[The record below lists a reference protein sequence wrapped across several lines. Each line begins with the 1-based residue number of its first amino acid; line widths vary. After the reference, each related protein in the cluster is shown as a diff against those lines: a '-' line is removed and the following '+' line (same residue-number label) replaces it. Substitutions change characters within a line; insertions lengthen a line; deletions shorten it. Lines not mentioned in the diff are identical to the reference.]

1 MAVSS
6 GFGSAFTGF
15 GSGYLNALRQGQ
27 SERSNLINAKIK
39 REEITRKGLEDKSN
53 NEFRNLQKAYMLQ
66 NQEASTKFR
75 TDQAQTSKDKLRNQ
89 TIYNATRLMTA
100 HMPRLNSI
108 TDPLQ
113 AEAERAAVRNSVGSI
128 LSTSGHFKPE
138 EIDSIAQSWLPSIG
152 SEVQGSRR
160 TVNRLGDIDPTKTK
174 DINYADALKQFGSLQ
189 PGRNTVPMQ
198 GPDGLPMAQ
207 DINVTPRDTY
217 AVTAAGAGNFADK
230 APGPIAPTNDFL
242 QMAADPSGLSGFNKF
257 MQGPRDARGNVD
269 FQGQARPEQRFDA
282 TSTPRAMYQEQV
294 PVTAR
299 TGLSDVDQS
308 KVALSNATTAGTL
321 QRTELARKAFPL
333 EMQKIGAYIDTAYA
347 GIENIGVQNRFKE
360 KELNFRVIQ
369 LQTQSDLTR
378 AGQAIQRVA
387 NDIASKRLSVSEG
400 QLQLARTLRPQE
412 VMSGLDRT
420 ITIAKQ
426 FLTEKVTALGGKK
439 ETQDMKS
446 LREQINGMVTARSK
460 LNTFSTQNSTNPKA
474 WQDIAEAVLRSADL
488 NNTLPNGTKLVDPK
502 TGQRIPEGP
511 QRTQL
516 IGNAIEQRGTALPF
530 NPQNP
535 LYRGGYEN
543 LPGTFGPNMNPDYYY
558 GGDDMDYAG
567 AFGQSQLPATGGA
580 GGPFD
585 RFFNFND
592 DGSY

>member
-39 REEITRKGLEDKSN
+39 REEINRKGLEDKAN
-53 NEFRNLQKAYMLQ
+53 NEFRNLQKAYMIE
-66 NQEASTKFR
+66 NQANMSKYR
-75 TDQAQTSKDKLRNQ
+75 TDQAETSKDKLRNQ

-160 TVNRLGDIDPTKTK
+160 TVSRIGDIDPTKTK
-174 DINYADALKQFGSLQ
+174 DINYADVLKQFGNIG
-189 PGRNTVPMQ
+189 PGRTTLPMQ

-207 DINVTPRDTY
+207 DINVTPRDPYQVAMSGQENMINRGVNT
-217 AVTAAGAGNFADK
+217 
-230 APGPIAPTNDFL
+230 APT
-242 QMAADPSGLSGFNKF
+242 SFNPMDITGIKSYLK
-257 MQGPRDARGNVD
+257 GTDVRNNND
-269 FQGQARPEQRFDA
+269 FQGAARPEQRFDA
-282 TSTPRAMYQEQV
+282 TSTPREMYQEQV

-299 TGLSDVDQS
+299 TGLSDVDQA
-308 KVALSNATTAGTL
+308 KVALSNATTANTA
-321 QRTELARKAFPL
+321 QRTELAKAAFPL
-333 EMQKIGAYIDTAYA
+333 EMKKIGAYIDTAYA
-347 GIENIGVQNRFKE
+347 GINNIAVQNRFKE
-360 KELNFRVIQ
+360 KELNFRVLQ
-369 LQTQSDLTR
+369 LNTQSDLTR
-378 AGQAIQRVA
+378 AGHAIQRVA

-439 ETQDMKS
+439 ETPDMKS

-460 LNTFSTQNSTNPKA
+460 LNTFSTQNSTNPQA

-502 TGQRIPEGP
+502 TGQRLEGP
-511 QRTQL
+511 QRSQA

-558 GGDDMDYAG
+558 GGDDMDYTG

-580 GGPFD
+580 GGGLG

>member
-39 REEITRKGLEDKSN
+39 REEINRKGLEDKAN

-113 AEAERAAVRNSVGSI
+113 AEAERAAVRNSIGSI
-128 LSTSGHFKPE
+128 LSTSGNFQPD
-138 EIDSIAQSWLPSIG
+138 EIDSITQSWLPSIG

-160 TVNRLGDIDPTKTK
+160 TVSRLGDIDPTKTK
-174 DINYADALKQFGSLQ
+174 DINYADAIKQFGSLK
-189 PGRNTVPMQ
+189 PGRNIVPSQ
-198 GPDGLPMAQ
+198 GPDGSPMAQ
-207 DINVTPRDTY
+207 DINVTPRDPY
-217 AVTAAGAGNFADK
+217 AVALAGAGNFADN
-230 APGPIAPTNDFL
+230 APGPIAETNDFL
-242 QMAADPSGLSGFNKF
+242 QMAADPSGLSGFTKF

-282 TSTPRAMYQEQV
+282 TSTPRAMYEEQV

-299 TGLSDVDQS
+299 TGLSDVDQA
-308 KVALSNATTAGTL
+308 KIALSNATTANTA
-321 QRTELARKAFPL
+321 QRTELAKAAFPL

-360 KELNFRVIQ
+360 KELNFRVLQ

-387 NDIASKRLSVSEG
+387 NDIASKRLSVSQG
-400 QLQLARTLRPQE
+400 QLQLAQTLRPQE

-426 FLTEKVTALGGKK
+426 FLTEKQTALNGKK
-439 ETQDMKS
+439 ETPDMKS
-446 LREQINGMVTARSK
+446 LREQINAMVAARSK
-460 LNTFSTQNSTNPKA
+460 LNTFSTMNSTNPQA
-474 WQDIAEAVLRSADL
+474 WQDIAQAVLRSADL
-488 NNTLPNGTKLVDPK
+488 NNTLPNGTKLIDPT
-502 TGQRIPEGP
+502 TGKRLEGQP
-511 QRTQL
+511 RLQA

-543 LPGTFGPNMNPDYYY
+543 LPGTFGPNMNPDFFY
-558 GGDDMDYAG
+558 GGDDMDYSG

-580 GGPFD
+580 GGGLG